1 MALSFEWDEGKAES
15 NLKAHGVSF
24 REATT
29 VFADPLS
36 TSVFPT
42 FGVCSWYRTQSE
54 ATKSVLS
61 VRDSQPVMS
70 ENNMKK
76 QIKRKARSSD
86 EMRTEYDFS
95 KGVRGKHCCAL
106 CNRY

>member
-36 TSVFPT
+36 ITISDPDHSSAEMRFLDI
-42 FGVCSWYRTQSE
+42 GLSYLRRLLSWYRTQSE
-54 ATKSVLS
+54 ATKIRIITARLAT
-61 VRDSQPVMS
+61 RN
-70 ENNMKK
+70 ERK
-76 QIKRKARSSD
+76 QYEETD
-86 EMRTEYDFS
+86 
-95 KGVRGKHCCAL
+95 
-106 CNRY
+106 